1 MLNSE
6 KYIER
11 TINSIL
17 NQTYK
22 NYEIILID
30 DCSTDNTISK
40 CMKYLNKNVK
50 LINLQKNLGVSNA
63 RNVGLQNA
71 IGDFII
77 FLDSDDWLDKNTLSI
92 AVSYTHLT
100 LPTIRLV

>member
-1 MLNSE
+1 MFNSE

-63 RNVGLQNA
+63 TNVGLQNA
-71 IGDFII
+71 IGDFIS
-77 FLDSDDWLDKNTLSI
+77 FFG
-92 AVSYTHLT
+92 
-100 LPTIRLV
+100 